1 MKNIL
6 SIITILLLLQACGQK
21 AKNDVKD
28 KRVAQLDSFFT
39 KAYDDGKLNGNVLI
53 AEKGEVL
60 YQKSFGKADR
70 KQNKDLDAE
79 SVFELASVSKQFTAM
94 GVMLLVQQGKLK
106 YEDSLRKFFPE
117 LPYHNITIK
126 HLLQHTSGL
135 PDYMA
140 ELMKNWDETKIATNN
155 DVIAILAKN
164 KPAVAF
170 APGDKWEYSNT
181 GYALLAS
188 IIEKASGKTFHD
200 YLQSTIFTPLEMKNT
215 QVFCRRF
222 EKRSL
227 DNYAYGYVMKPGTND
242 YYLPDSL
249 PEVASMVY
257 CLDGIQGDGT
267 VNSTTG
273 DLLKWDRA
281 LYTEKLLPKAALEE
295 AFRPGVL
302 NNGDSTAYGYGWA
315 VAKNKQFGNI
325 VNHSGGWPGYVTFI
339 ERHTSNDKTIIIL
352 QNNGLPAPSIGAIR
366 NILYGIETSKPQE
379 VKVTAEELKQY
390 VGDYELAP
398 EFILSI
404 TVSGTKIFAQA
415 TGQVATEIFKEKENV
430 YFLKV
435 VEAKLEFEKDS
446 SGKVAAVTLFQ
457 NGEEIKG
464 KKIE

>member
-1 MKNIL
+1 MRYLYIA
-6 SIITILLLLQACGQK
+6 IIFLPLFQACARKGK
-21 AKNDVKD
+21 TEIKD
-28 KRVAQLDSFFT
+28 KRITQLDSFFT
-39 KAYDDGKLNGNVLI
+39 KAYDDGKFNGNVLI

-70 KQNKDLDAE
+70 KQNKDLDAG

-106 YEDSLRKFFPE
+106 YDDSLRKFFPE
-117 LPYHNITIK
+117 LPYYNITIK

-135 PDYMA
+135 PDYMG
-140 ELMKNWDETKIATNN
+140 EFLRGWDETKIANNN
-155 DVIAILAKN
+155 DMIALLAKN
-164 KPAVAF
+164 KPAIVF
-170 APGDKWEYSNT
+170 TPGSKWEYSNT
-181 GYALLAS
+181 GYALLGS
-188 IIEKASGKTFHD
+188 IIEKASGKSFRD
-200 YLQSTIFTPLEMKNT
+200 YLQENIFTPLGMKHT
-215 QVFCRRF
+215 QVFCRRY

-242 YYLPDSL
+242 FYLPDSIK
-249 PEVASMVY
+249 ETASMVY

-281 LYTEKLLPKAALEE
+281 LYTEKLLPKAVLDE
-295 AFRPGVL
+295 AFKPGIL
-302 NNGDSTAYGYGWA
+302 NNGDSTTYGYGWS
-315 VAKNKQFGNI
+315 VSKNKQFGNI
-325 VNHSGGWPGYVTFI
+325 VNHSGGWPGYTTFI

-352 QNNGLPAPSIGAIR
+352 QNNGLPIVSLPAIR
-366 NILYGIETSKPQE
+366 NILYRVEITKPQE
-379 VKVTAEELKQY
+379 TKTTVEELKQY

-404 TVSGTKIFAQA
+404 TVEGNKIFAQA
-415 TGQVATEIFKEKENV
+415 TGQVAAEIFKEKENV

-446 SGKVAAVTLFQ
+446 SGKITAVTLFQ

-464 KKIE
+464 KKIK

>member
-1 MKNIL
+1 MRNIL
-6 SIITILLLLQACGQK
+6 SSITILLLLQACGQK
-21 AKNDVKD
+21 TKNEVKD

-39 KAYDDGKLNGNVLI
+39 KAYNDGKFNGNVLI

-117 LPYHNITIK
+117 LPYYNITVK

-140 ELMKNWDETKIATNN
+140 ELMKSWDETKIANNN

-170 APGDKWEYSNT
+170 APGAKWEYSNT

-188 IIEKASGKTFHD
+188 IIEKASGKTFPD
-200 YLQSTIFTPLEMKNT
+200 YLQENIFVPLDMKST
-215 QVFCRRF
+215 QVFCRRY

-227 DNYAYGYVMKPGTND
+227 GNYAYGYVMKPGTND

-281 LYTEKLLPKAALEE
+281 LYTEKLLPKAALEQ
-295 AFRPGVL
+295 AFTPGVL

-315 VAKNKQFGNI
+315 VTNNKQFGNI

-339 ERHTSNDKTIIIL
+339 ERHISNDKTIIIL
-352 QNNGLPAPSIGAIR
+352 QNNGLPTPSIGAIR
-366 NILYGIETSKPQE
+366 NIIYSIETTKPQE
-379 VKVTAEELKQY
+379 TKVTAEELKQY

-398 EFILSI
+398 EFILSV
-404 TVSGTKIFAQA
+404 TVEGTKIFAQA
-415 TGQVATEIFKEKENV
+415 TGQVAAEIFKEKENV

-446 SGKVAAVTLFQ
+446 SGKVTAVTLFQ

-464 KKIE
+464 KKIK